1 MTVVHEQ
8 VHQRTSEQQ
17 QVGQSAEQV
26 GTVFRP
32 EVETGDDGE
41 NDPDELVAQRHAIV
55 SFVPVRVIVRFIHFD
70 LLEGDRSPKEAG
82 P

>member
-1 MTVVHEQ
+1 MALENK
-8 VHQRTSEQQ
+8 RAARA
-17 QVGQSAEQV
+17 GAPIYCGAEQV

-41 NDPDELVAQRHAIV
+41 NDPDELVAPRQGV
-55 SFVPVRVIVRFIHFD
+55 VLVVPVRVIVRFILFD
-70 LLEGDRSPKEAG
+70 LLDGDRPPKEAG